1 MNILRLSTLSLAVA
15 IAVLALAYA
24 NPSFAGKKC
33 DADSTHPSC
42 KDDGGDPQPCAD
54 TFPGFLYGVE
64 ATRKLPA
71 ELHLASS
78 DACRTEPVAIGPS
91 GAAFHMTADRSKG
104 VIVWREQIEGGVD
117 VVWRLDFTVDGSGNL
132 ELGNPVTILP
142 LVGDEGLPGDSLS
155 YGTIDIWGDATHDS
169 LYMAIQRGRWF
180 NSGPNAGEASMEVL
194 IYDLSA
200 LTDVNASPDVREIYY
215 TNTQIL
221 PLFSD
226 WRDADDVDCSSVFF
240 PQFVPTCYRPREWIF
255 NPSGTRLYFTSKIPF
270 ITQSAVMRIQ
280 IDRLDA
286 MGVNKALA
294 DWTITGP
301 ELVYVDRA
309 PNALPRPDN
318 DPLDLPSP
326 EIVTAGGQFLN
337 ADQCAASYAPF
348 ADGNTDLDA
357 DFWQAC
363 IDTNLL
369 AHGNARSWESPDSYL
384 FDRLAQQGRGKYNIY
399 RVYVSGGLAD
409 TEVLL
414 IETAR
419 NADTGQ

>member
-1 MNILRLSTLSLAVA
+1 
-15 IAVLALAYA
+15 
-24 NPSFAGKKC
+24 
-33 DADSTHPSC
+33 
-42 KDDGGDPQPCAD
+42 
-54 TFPGFLYGVE
+54 
-64 ATRKLPA
+64 
-71 ELHLASS
+71 
-78 DACRTEPVAIGPS
+78 
-91 GAAFHMTADRSKG
+91 
-104 VIVWREQIEGGVD
+104 
-117 VVWRLDFTVDGSGNL
+117 VDGSGNL
-132 ELGNPVTILP
+132 VLGNPVTILP

-169 LYMAIQRGRWF
+169 LYMAIQRGRHF
-180 NSGPNAGEASMEVL
+180 NSGPNAGEASIEVL
-194 IYDLSA
+194 IYDLGA

-215 TNTQIL
+215 TNTQTL
-221 PLFSD
+221 PFFSD
-226 WRDADDVDCSSVFF
+226 WKDADDVDCSSVFF
-240 PQFVPTCYRPREWIF
+240 PQFVPTCYRPREWRF
-255 NPSGTRLYFTSKIPF
+255 NPSGTRLYFNSKIPF
-270 ITQSAVMRIQ
+270 ITQSAEMRIQ

-286 MGVNKALA
+286 MGVKKALA

-301 ELVYVDRA
+301 ELVYVDGPR
-309 PNALPRPDN
+309 NALPRPDN
-318 DPLDLPSP
+318 NPLDLPSP

-348 ADGNTDLDA
+348 ADGNMDLSA
-357 DFWQAC
+357 DLWEAC